1 MRAMSGLTLTVP
13 VPQTVMVLGGVLSTE
28 EKASVAVIAKAK
40 IKKRNRSTVI
50 LLLLFYHFK
59 HFYYPNKAVF

>member
-1 MRAMSGLTLTVP
+1 MSGLTLTVP

-40 IKKRNRSTVI
+40 IKKKSKHGDSPIVI
-50 LLLLFYHFK
+50 LSFQTFLLSK
-59 HFYYPNKAVF
+59 